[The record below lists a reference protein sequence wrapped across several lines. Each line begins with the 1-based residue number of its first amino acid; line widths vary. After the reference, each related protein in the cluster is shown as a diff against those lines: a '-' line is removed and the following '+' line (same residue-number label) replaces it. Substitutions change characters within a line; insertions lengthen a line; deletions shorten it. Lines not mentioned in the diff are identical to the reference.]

1 MLPFGGKARK
11 VELMEAADTRRTVMI
26 EALWLRS
33 GVAREVALVLGGSL
47 LIALSAQ
54 LRLVLPF
61 SPVPISGQT
70 FAVLLLGALYGSR
83 RGPAT
88 VMTYLALG
96 AVGLPIGA
104 GGALGVAWLLGP
116 TGGYLVGFVAAAYVV
131 GTLSERGWDRKPWT
145 TAASMIIGNGI
156 IYAAGIVWLS
166 KFVGWQAVLGAGF
179 YPFLVGDAFK
189 IALATILLPAGWK
202 LIGRSGQQ

>member
-1 MLPFGGKARK
+1 
-11 VELMEAADTRRTVMI
+11 METAGTRRTVMI

-116 TGGYLVGFVAAAYVV
+116 TGGYLVGFAAAAYVV

-202 LIGRSGQQ
+202 FVGRSGQP

>member
-1 MLPFGGKARK
+1 MLPFGGMARK

-202 LIGRSGQQ
+202 FIGRSGQP